1 MGGIAERQAG
11 RVSWQIA
18 LMIEIGN
25 LRFSYDEGD
34 FSLEIPEL
42 KVADG
47 ETVAIVGP
55 SGSGKTT
62 LLNLIAGTTTP
73 QSGQVITNGC
83 KISGLHDAARRD
95 FRIANIGL
103 VFQEFELLEYLN
115 VLDNIL
121 LPYRINR
128 TLHLGTEVRARAEA
142 IAKRVGIGDK
152 LARYANHLSQGEK
165 QRVAVI
171 RALVVQPPL
180 LLADEPTGNLDPLN
194 KDRVLDILFQYAN
207 DNAAT
212 LITVT
217 HDHNILHRFQRVI
230 DFKDFYGQATQQRL
244 ESIAE
249 PM

>member
-1 MGGIAERQAG
+1 MIAIRD
-11 RVSWQIA
+11 
-18 LMIEIGN
+18 
-25 LRFSYDEGD
+25 LRFSYGEED

-42 KVADG
+42 EVADG

-62 LLNLIAGTTTP
+62 LLNLIAGTATP
-73 QSGQVITNGC
+73 QAGQVTTNGYE
-83 KISGLHDAARRD
+83 ISGLHDAARRD
-95 FRIANIGL
+95 IRIANIGL

-128 TLHLGTEVRARAEA
+128 ALHLGTVVRERAEA
-142 IAKRVGIGDK
+142 LAKRVGISDK
-152 LARYANHLSQGEK
+152 LTRFVDQLSQGEK

-194 KDRVLDILFQYAN
+194 RNRVLDILLQYAEHN
-207 DNAAT
+207 GAT

-217 HDHNILHRFQRVI
+217 HDHEILDRFQRVI
-230 DFKDFYGQATQQRL
+230 DFKDFCCHTTQQRIN
-244 ESIAE
+244 SIAG
-249 PM
+249 PA

>member
-1 MGGIAERQAG
+1 
-11 RVSWQIA
+11 
-18 LMIEIGN
+18 MIEIGN

-34 FSLEIPEL
+34 FALEIPEL
-42 KVADG
+42 KVASG

-62 LLNLIAGTTTP
+62 LLNLIAGTASP
-73 QSGQVITNGC
+73 QSGQIVTNGHE
-83 KISGLHDAARRD
+83 ISALQDAARRD

-128 TLHLGTEVRARAEA
+128 TLQLGAKVREDAEA
-142 IAKRVGIGDK
+142 IADRVGIGDK
-152 LARYANHLSQGEK
+152 LTRYANQLSQGEK

-194 KDRVLDILFQYAN
+194 KERVLDILLQYAT

-217 HDHNILHRFQRVI
+217 HDHDILHRFQRVI
-230 DFKDFYGQATQQRL
+230 DFKDFYMHRAEQHLDNVAGRL
-244 ESIAE
+244 
-249 PM
+249 

>member
-1 MGGIAERQAG
+1 
-11 RVSWQIA
+11 
-18 LMIEIGN
+18 MIEIGD
-25 LRFSYDEGD
+25 LRFSYDDGD
-34 FSLEIPEL
+34 FSLEIPQL
-42 KVADG
+42 KVAHG

-62 LLNLIAGTTTP
+62 LLNLIAGNATP
-73 QSGQVITNGC
+73 QSGQITTNGYRV
-83 KISGLHDAARRD
+83 SGLHDAARRD

-128 TLHLGTEVRARAEA
+128 TLVLDTSVRERAEM
-142 IAKRVGIGDK
+142 IAESVGIGDK
-152 LARYANHLSQGEK
+152 LARYANQLSQGEK

-194 KDRVLDILFQYAN
+194 KNRVLDILFQYA
-207 DNAAT
+207 DQNAAT
-212 LITVT
+212 LVTVT
-217 HDHNILHRFQRVI
+217 HDHEVLHRFQRVI
-230 DFKDFYGQATQQRL
+230 DFKDFYAHGAEQRP
-244 ESIAE
+244 ENVPG

>member
-1 MGGIAERQAG
+1 
-11 RVSWQIA
+11 
-18 LMIEIGN
+18 MIEIRD
-25 LRFSYDEGD
+25 LQFSYGDGD

-42 KVADG
+42 KVPHG

-62 LLNLIAGTTTP
+62 LLNLIAGTATP
-73 QSGQVITNGC
+73 QLGQVTTNGY

-95 FRIANIGL
+95 CRIANIGL
-103 VFQEFELLEYLN
+103 VFQEFELLDYLN

-128 TLHLGTEVRARAEA
+128 TLHLGPGIRERAEVLA
-142 IAKRVGIGDK
+142 RRVGIGDK
-152 LARYANHLSQGEK
+152 LSRYANQLSQGEK

-194 KDRVLDILFQYAN
+194 KDRVLDILLQYA
-207 DNAAT
+207 DQNAAT

-217 HDHNILHRFQRVI
+217 HDHDILHRFGRVI
-230 DFKDFYGQATQQRL
+230 DFKDYYRYDTQQHP
-244 ESIAE
+244 ENIGGN
-249 PM
+249 M

>member
-1 MGGIAERQAG
+1 
-11 RVSWQIA
+11 
-18 LMIEIGN
+18 MIEIGD

-34 FSLEIPEL
+34 FSLEIPQLE
-42 KVADG
+42 VADG

-62 LLNLIAGTTTP
+62 LLNLIAGTATP
-73 QSGQVITNGC
+73 QSGEVTTNGY
-83 KISGLHDAARRD
+83 KVSGLRDAARRD

-128 TLHLGTEVRARAEA
+128 TLHLGADVRARAEA
-142 IAKRVGIGDK
+142 IAERVGVGDK
-152 LARYANHLSQGEK
+152 LFRYTHQLSQGEK

-194 KDRVLDILFQYAN
+194 KDRVLDILFQYA
-207 DNAAT
+207 DQNAAT
-212 LITVT
+212 LIAVT
-217 HDHNILHRFQRVI
+217 HDHDILHRFQRVI
-230 DFKDFYGQATQQRL
+230 DFKDFYGHATQGHV
-244 ESIAE
+244 EGVAG

>member
-1 MGGIAERQAG
+1 
-11 RVSWQIA
+11 
-18 LMIEIGN
+18 MIEIGD

-34 FSLEIPEL
+34 FSLEIPQL
-42 KVADG
+42 NVAHG

-62 LLNLIAGTTTP
+62 LLNLIAGNATP
-73 QSGQVITNGC
+73 QSGQITTNGY

-128 TLHLGTEVRARAEA
+128 TLVLDTSVRERAEM
-142 IAKRVGIGDK
+142 IAESVGIGDK
-152 LARYANHLSQGEK
+152 LARYANQLSQGEK

-194 KDRVLDILFQYAN
+194 KNRVLDILFQYA
-207 DNAAT
+207 DQNAAT
-212 LITVT
+212 LVTVT
-217 HDHNILHRFQRVI
+217 HDHEVLHRFQRVI
-230 DFKDFYGQATQQRL
+230 DFKDFCAHGAEQRL
-244 ESIAE
+244 ENIAG

>member
-1 MGGIAERQAG
+1 
-11 RVSWQIA
+11 
-18 LMIEIGN
+18 MIDIGD

-34 FSLEIPEL
+34 FLLEIPQL
-42 KVADG
+42 KVAHG

-62 LLNLIAGTTTP
+62 LLNLIAGTATP
-73 QSGQVITNGC
+73 RSGQVITNGQE
-83 KISGLHDAARRD
+83 ISVLHDAARRD

-128 TLHLGTEVRARAEA
+128 TLRLDSGVRERAES

-152 LARYANHLSQGEK
+152 LSRYANQLSQGEK
-165 QRVAVI
+165 QRVAVS
-171 RALVVQPPL
+171 RALAVQPPL

-194 KDRVLDILFQYAN
+194 KDRVLDILFQYA
-207 DNAAT
+207 DRNAAT

-217 HDHNILHRFQRVI
+217 HDHEILHRFQRVI
-230 DFKDFYGQATQQRL
+230 DFKDFHGIAAQQRL
-244 ESIAE
+244 DNDEA
-249 PM
+249 PT

>member
-1 MGGIAERQAG
+1 
-11 RVSWQIA
+11 
-18 LMIEIGN
+18 MIEIGD
-25 LRFSYDEGD
+25 LRVSYDEGD
-34 FSLEIPEL
+34 FLLEIPQL
-42 KVADG
+42 KVAHG

-62 LLNLIAGTTTP
+62 LLNLIAGTATP
-73 QSGQVITNGC
+73 RSGQVTTNGY

-128 TLHLGTEVRARAEA
+128 TLHLGADVRARAEA
-142 IAKRVGIGDK
+142 IAERVGVGDK
-152 LARYANHLSQGEK
+152 LFRYTHQLSQGEK

-194 KDRVLDILFQYAN
+194 KDRVLDILFQYA
-207 DNAAT
+207 DQNAAT
-212 LITVT
+212 LIAVT
-217 HDHNILHRFQRVI
+217 HDHDILHRFQRVI
-230 DFKDFYGQATQQRL
+230 DFKDFYGHTTQGHV
-244 ESIAE
+244 EGAAG

>member
-1 MGGIAERQAG
+1 
-11 RVSWQIA
+11 
-18 LMIEIGN
+18 MITIGN
-25 LRFSYDEGD
+25 LLFSYDEGD

-42 KVADG
+42 KVAHG

-62 LLNLIAGTTTP
+62 LLNLMAGTATP
-73 QSGQVITNGC
+73 QSGQVTTNGYE
-83 KISGLHDAARRD
+83 ISRLHDAARRD

-128 TLHLGTEVRARAEA
+128 TLQLDTSVRVRAEA
-142 IAKRVGIGDK
+142 IAESVGIGDK
-152 LARYANHLSQGEK
+152 LARYPDQLSQGEK

-194 KDRVLDILFQYAN
+194 KDRVLDILLQYVN

-217 HDHNILHRFQRVI
+217 HDHDILHRFQRVI
-230 DFKDFYGQATQQRL
+230 DFKDFYGHGAKHRS
-244 ESIAE
+244 ENVAGE
-249 PM
+249 V

>member
-1 MGGIAERQAG
+1 
-11 RVSWQIA
+11 
-18 LMIEIGN
+18 MIEIED

-34 FSLEIPEL
+34 FFLEIPKL
-42 KVADG
+42 KVAHG

-62 LLNLIAGTTTP
+62 LLNLIAGTAVP
-73 QSGQVITNGC
+73 QSGQVTTNGYE
-83 KISGLHDAARRD
+83 ISGLHDAARRD

-128 TLHLGTEVRARAEA
+128 TLHLGTAVRERAEA
-142 IAKRVGIGDK
+142 LAKRVGISDK
-152 LARYANHLSQGEK
+152 LTRFVNQLSQGEK

-171 RALVVQPPL
+171 RALVMQPPL

-194 KDRVLDILFQYAN
+194 KNRVLDILLQYAEQN
-207 DNAAT
+207 GAT

-217 HDHNILHRFQRVI
+217 HDHDILSRFRRVI
-230 DFKDFYGQATQQRL
+230 DFKDFYTHGAEQRP
-244 ESIAE
+244 ENIAG

>member
-1 MGGIAERQAG
+1 
-11 RVSWQIA
+11 
-18 LMIEIGN
+18 MIEVRD
-25 LRFSYDEGD
+25 LRFSYGEGD
-34 FSLEIPEL
+34 FSLEVPDL
-42 KVADG
+42 DVADG

-62 LLNLIAGTTTP
+62 LLNLIAGTETP
-73 QSGQVITNGC
+73 QSGQIVTNGH
-83 KISGLHDAARRD
+83 KVSGLPDVARRD

-115 VLDNIL
+115 VLDNVL

-128 TLHLGTEVRARAEA
+128 TLKLDADVRERAVA

-152 LARYANHLSQGEK
+152 LGRHANQLSQGEK

-180 LLADEPTGNLDPLN
+180 LLADEPTGNLDLVN
-194 KDRVLDILFQYAN
+194 KDRVLDILFQYAE

-217 HDHNILHRFQRVI
+217 HDHDILHRFQRVI
-230 DFKDFYGQATQQRL
+230 DFKDFY
-244 ESIAE
+244 E
-249 PM
+249 

>member
-1 MGGIAERQAG
+1 
-11 RVSWQIA
+11 
-18 LMIEIGN
+18 MIEIGD
-25 LRFSYDEGD
+25 LRFSYDKED
-34 FSLEIPEL
+34 FSLEIPQL

-62 LLNLIAGTTTP
+62 LLNLIAGTATP
-73 QSGQVITNGC
+73 QSGWVTTNGY
-83 KISGLHDAARRD
+83 KISGLHDSARRD

-128 TLHLGTEVRARAEA
+128 TLRLGTGVRERAET

-152 LARYANHLSQGEK
+152 LSRYAHQLSQGEK

-194 KDRVLDILFQYAN
+194 KDRVLDILFQYA
-207 DNAAT
+207 DQNAAT
-212 LITVT
+212 LIAVT
-217 HDHNILHRFQRVI
+217 HDHDILHRFQRVI
-230 DFKDFYGQATQQRL
+230 DFKDFYGHATQGHV
-244 ESIAE
+244 EGAAG